1 MAHFQSAQMYGAH
14 ARDEMDK
21 AEKFVDRYAQF
32 LTPANAEI
40 SWFGK
45 NMLLRYYRTKQ
56 LGPLEVCALA
66 LAVAPDAREGSA
78 VLAAMVAPDAPVAYV
93 VDAVRELWLKPK
105 QNEMAAGT
113 TAYAYPESNPTAG
126 QRVHMA
132 QGGTYTV
139 IKPETMLGQYR
150 FFSKLG
156 RMPRLS
162 LIHI

>member
-1 MAHFQSAQMYGAH
+1 MFGAH

-21 AEKFVDRYAQF
+21 AEKFVDRYAEF

-45 NMLLRYYRTKQ
+45 NMLLKYYRTKQ

-78 VLAAMVAPDAPVAYV
+78 VLAAMVAVDAPVAYV
-93 VDAVRELWLKPK
+93 VEAVQELWKPK
-105 QNEMAAGT
+105 QQEVTAGT
-113 TAYAYPESNPTAG
+113 TAYVYPSGNPAAG
-126 QRVHMA
+126 QRVH
-132 QGGTYTV
+132 
-139 IKPETMLGQYR
+139 
-150 FFSKLG
+150 
-156 RMPRLS
+156 LS